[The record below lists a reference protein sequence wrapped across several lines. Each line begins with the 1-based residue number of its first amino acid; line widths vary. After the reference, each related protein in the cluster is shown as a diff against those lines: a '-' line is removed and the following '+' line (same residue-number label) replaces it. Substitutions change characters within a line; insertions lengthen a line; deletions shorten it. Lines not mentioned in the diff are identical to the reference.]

1 MDRSD
6 TARPSA
12 AGPVVDLPRLD
23 RRDAIASVSY
33 GFVGTTLALIASWSV
48 SLWTDEA
55 ATVTAATRS
64 VSELW
69 KMVQGVDA
77 VHGVY
82 YLLMHYWVHFFG
94 ISPFALRLPSA
105 LVVGI
110 SAAGVYLLAR
120 LLLTRRIAL
129 FAAAVFIVIP
139 RVTWMG
145 IEARSFAL
153 SAALAVLMTLVMVL
167 AFRRSA
173 WWFAYALLSALGIA
187 VNLYVALLLVAH
199 AVSVVILSGWGTRLR
214 WLAASVVGVLLAS
227 PVVVLAA
234 SERNQIGNAR
244 VGIVDLL
251 RRVAVNQWF
260 LGETPTGVHVKSGD
274 PGLWA
279 PAAIILAVVCWPLMV
294 VAIARVRSITN
305 TILRG
310 RAGYGWILVPWL
322 VLPTAIVGVYSLV
335 ASPMYNPRYFTFCI
349 AAAAMLIGIGL
360 AAVPWRWVR
369 VALSAALIV
378 AVIPIYVS
386 QRGVYAKSG
395 TDWASVAAYVDER
408 KGSHDGVYF
417 SPLSATDDEVVER
430 TTRLIE
436 TSYPEDFRGLR
447 DLTFLTSG
455 ADDGTLRGTST
466 TLEKGLARTDG
477 LDNVWVIRR
486 NDYPEDK
493 RDDEA
498 QLLLAQ
504 GFDEGASWTGPL
516 DSVTVYSRVG

>member
-1 MDRSD
+1 MERSD

-12 AGPVVDLPRLD
+12 ASPVVDLPRLD
-23 RRDAIASVSY
+23 RRDAVAAVSY
-33 GFVGTTLALIASWSV
+33 GLVGTTLALVASWSV

-55 ATVTAATRS
+55 ATVTSATRS

-69 KMVQGVDA
+69 KLVQGVDA

-105 LVVGI
+105 LVVGV
-110 SAAGVYLLAR
+110 AAAAVYFLAR

-129 FAAAVFIVIP
+129 FATAVFVVIP

-167 AFRRSA
+167 AFRRTA
-173 WWFAYALLSALGIA
+173 WWFAYAPLAALGIA
-187 VNLYVALLLVAH
+187 VNIYVALLLVAH
-199 AVSVVILSGWGTRLR
+199 AVSVVILSGWSTRWR
-214 WLAASVVGVLLAS
+214 WLVASVVGVVLAS

-234 SERNQIGNAR
+234 SERNQIGNTR
-244 VGIVDLL
+244 VGVVELL

-279 PAAIILAVVCWPLMV
+279 SAAVILAVVCWPLMV
-294 VAIARVRSITN
+294 VAIARVRSTTN
-305 TILRG
+305 IVLRRRG
-310 RAGYGWILVPWL
+310 SYVWILVPWL
-322 VLPTAIVGVYSLV
+322 VLPTAIVGAYSLV

-360 AAVPWRWVR
+360 AAVPWRWVQL
-369 VALSAALIV
+369 ALVAALIV

-395 TDWASVAAYVDER
+395 ADWASVAAYVDER
-408 KGSHDGVYF
+408 KGTRDGVYF
-417 SPLSATDDEVVER
+417 SPLSATDDNVIER

-455 ADDGTLRGTST
+455 ANDGTLRGTSMS
-466 TLEKGLARTDG
+466 LEQGLGRLEG
-477 LDNVWVIRR
+477 LETVWVIRR

-493 RDDEA
+493 RDAEA
-498 QLLLAQ
+498 QLLLDQ
-504 GFDEGASWTGPL
+504 GFDEGTSWTGPL
-516 DSVTVYSRVG
+516 DSVTAYTRVG